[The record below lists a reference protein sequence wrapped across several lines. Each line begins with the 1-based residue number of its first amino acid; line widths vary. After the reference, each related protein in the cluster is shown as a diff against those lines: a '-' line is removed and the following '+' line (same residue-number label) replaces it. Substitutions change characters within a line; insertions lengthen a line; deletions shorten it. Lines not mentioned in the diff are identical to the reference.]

1 MCCTLRYLFHSLDA
15 KQTLATGWISLN
27 SSHQQRIQC
36 YLFCFHLSLP
46 IDFTF
51 GRKLSVWNLYY
62 WNVTSHSMIGSIV
75 FSFTHEISTFL
86 EIFFFF
92 RQFKSIIYFEKMHEN
107 FRNPIRWSW
116 RLNMVRYWHFLRANI
131 ESIKLLIELM
141 FIELTE
147 MFALICNKDRTK
159 TCQKLAFN
167 KCHLTKDVKLER
179 AITIGF
185 AIIDISIDVKP
196 KAKKKPRNISLRLEL
211 LSNSHISHRT
221 GSWMWSL

>member
-51 GRKLSVWNLYY
+51 GRKLSVRNLYY

-92 RQFKSIIYFEKMHEN
+92 SSIQINHLLWKDARKFPKSDPVIMTFEYGSILTFFARKYWINQTVNRAHVHRINRN
-107 FRNPIRWSW
+107 FCTD
-116 RLNMVRYWHFLRANI
+116 L
-131 ESIKLLIELM
+131 
-141 FIELTE
+141 
-147 MFALICNKDRTK
+147 
-159 TCQKLAFN
+159 Q
-167 KCHLTKDVKLER
+167 
-179 AITIGF
+179 
-185 AIIDISIDVKP
+185 
-196 KAKKKPRNISLRLEL
+196 
-211 LSNSHISHRT
+211 
-221 GSWMWSL
+221 